1 MVKVFCDKCG
11 KDCDLISYV
20 ITVEVIHNPC
30 PVNPLDTGGKIQ
42 LTCDHSS
49 MRFCLCQE
57 CYRGLGF
64 PNIHKTVRTKK
75 LDWRD
80 PYDEEDNHGE

>member
-1 MVKVFCDKCG
+1 MVKVFCDKCE
-11 KDCDLISYV
+11 KDCDLNAYA

-30 PVNPLDTGGKIQ
+30 PVHPLDVAGDIK
-42 LTCDHSS
+42 LTSDHTR
-49 MRFCLCQE
+49 MRFILCQK

-64 PNIHKTVRTKK
+64 PNIYKTARTKK

-80 PYDEEDNHGE
+80 LHDEEDPK